1 MSRRPVFRT
10 HVWIFFPPAQSDS
23 AFRIVRFLE
32 RPGITGWYVASP
44 SHSVDRL
51 RSCAK
56 VLEHRQRRG
65 RYYRSLN
72 DYQYS
77 AFGLF
82 IYCFLSYKGSQ
93 NVFYFWGAPHCNYY
107 IPRNLI
113 LITKAPTL
121 LQGSGWSLGY
131 RSTRSRKKDDVKDE
145 ALPECSVGFAPH
157 ATTQAA
163 GRPGAETVLLAI
175 GSGLGPVLEFWFTRG
190 CCCGPRRV
198 RVVGPRS
205 LNPEPV

>member
-1 MSRRPVFRT
+1 MSRSDWEKPCVEKTRLQNT
-10 HVWIFFPPAQSDS
+10 CLDIFPPAQSDS

-44 SHSVDRL
+44 SRSVDRF

-77 AFGLF
+77 ALGLF
-82 IYCFLSYKGSQ
+82 IYCFLSYTGSQ

-107 IPRNLI
+107 IPRNPI

-131 RSTRSRKKDDVKDE
+131 RSTRSRKK
-145 ALPECSVGFAPH
+145 
-157 ATTQAA
+157 TM
-163 GRPGAETVLLAI
+163 
-175 GSGLGPVLEFWFTRG
+175 LEMKH
-190 CCCGPRRV
+190 CP
-198 RVVGPRS
+198 
-205 LNPEPV
+205 NAQ